1 MTSESFLPEQQA
13 ELDRLGFKTLK
24 TEPGTLVMASGKFFY
39 WDCILTFMNYTVF
52 VRQVEVLSAA
62 VMESD
67 RTRFQALA
75 QAENPS
81 FLPRGMQSGN
91 AVLSV
96 YIANTVDTDA
106 QQICQKPRSISGF
119 AKFYLAG
126 ALDTTTGQQYYSTKS
141 PMVGAVY
148 YGKFRY
154 LIQRLLDPQNA
165 PAKRPTSMLGVGL
178 LVVLTLMI
186 IFPVFVALL
195 FVVLG

>member
-13 ELDRLGFKTLK
+13 ELERLGFKTLK
-24 TEPGTLVMASGKFFY
+24 TDPGTLIMASGKFFY

-52 VRQVEVLSAA
+52 VRQVEMLSAA
-62 VMESD
+62 VIESD
-67 RTRFQALA
+67 RTHFQTLA

-91 AVLSV
+91 AVLIV

-119 AKFYLAG
+119 AKFYLTG
-126 ALDTTTGQQYYSTKS
+126 ALDTSTGQQYFSTKS

-154 LIQRLLDPQNA
+154 FIQRLLDPKNA
-165 PAKRPTSMLGVGL
+165 PAKQPTSILGAGL
-178 LVVLTLMI
+178 LIMLVLMFV
-186 IFPVFVALL
+186 FPLIVLLAL
-195 FVVLG
+195 G

>member
-1 MTSESFLPEQQA
+1 MTSEPFLPEQQA
-13 ELDRLGFKTLK
+13 ELERLGFKTLK
-24 TEPGTLVMASGKFFY
+24 TEPGMLIMASGKFFY
-39 WDCILTFMNYTVF
+39 WDCILTFINYTVF

-62 VMESD
+62 VMEGD
-67 RTRFQALA
+67 RTQFQTLA
-75 QAENPS
+75 QSENPS

-91 AVLSV
+91 AVLTV

-106 QQICQKPRSISGF
+106 QQICQNPRSISGF

-126 ALDTTTGQQYYSTKS
+126 ALDATTGQQYYSTKS

-165 PAKRPTSMLGVGL
+165 PTKQPISLLGAGL
-178 LVVLTLMI
+178 LVILALMI
-186 IFPVFVALL
+186 IFPL
-195 FVVLG
+195 FVVLLLAIVG